1 MTLHQ
6 QHCAD
11 LLLEGNYNGP
21 RFSVPNLLNAVYNGT
36 TAANKTDAPRSF
48 FSSFL
53 NFVNGL
59 GNYGCFIQ
67 DLLRITWCIVQLF

>member
-21 RFSVPNLLNAVYNGT
+21 RFSVPNLLNVVYNGT

-48 FSSFL
+48 FSSFV

-59 GNYGCFIQ
+59 EITVISFK